1 MRLKNT
7 SQEFRIQN
15 TFNKLHPIAH
25 NSIYV
30 KFVLFL
36 IYEIQWMRV
45 FEMFYIIILWRFNK
59 SSNDVCGIIFYLYI
73 L

>member
-30 KFVLFL
+30 KFVF
-36 IYEIQWMRV
+36 
-45 FEMFYIIILWRFNK
+45 FFNLRGTV
-59 SSNDVCGIIFYLYI
+59 NACFRNVLYHNI
-73 L
+73 MTF